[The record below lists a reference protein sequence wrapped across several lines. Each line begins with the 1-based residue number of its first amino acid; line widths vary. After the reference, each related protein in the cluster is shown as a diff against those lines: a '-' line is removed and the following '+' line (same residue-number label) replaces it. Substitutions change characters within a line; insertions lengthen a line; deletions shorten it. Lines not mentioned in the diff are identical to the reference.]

1 MHGWLSNY
9 LIGNGKGHL
18 LAAHNH
24 NFLLKVLCFLFVT
37 ITFMDIMG
45 LTSSTCE
52 VALIPRVPV
61 TDLPTVGVAI
71 EAGVAGVSRHPL
83 AQATALLTRLPPLVA
98 VGLRQAGAVAVG
110 VVAGHRGC
118 WGHA

>member
-1 MHGWLSNY
+1 M
-9 LIGNGKGHL
+9 GNGKGHL
-18 LAAHNH
+18 PSAHNH
-24 NFLLKVLCFLFVT
+24 NFLLKILCFLFVT
-37 ITFMDIMG
+37 ITIDIMG
-45 LTSSTCE
+45 LTSATCE

-83 AQATALLTRLPPLVA
+83 TQATALLTRLPPLVT
-98 VGLRQAGAVAVG
+98 VGLRQGRAVAVG

-118 WGHA
+118 RGHA